1 MPVMNSAPLRLPVAE
16 ALGIAALDGDTGNG
30 IAKAHL
36 PLHAGVH
43 RLRFAGAISGTLRS
57 LGLGERWSG
66 EHSDGYRAYEY
77 TAHSSLPAIAA
88 EYHKLRRLGCSD
100 DLPMGC
106 PHRSNS
112 IWICSKGHAKK
123 ELRQAVSAKRCP
135 SDQSLLRA

>member
-16 ALGIAALDGDTGNG
+16 ALGIAALDGDTGNR

-57 LGLGERWSG
+57 LGLGECWSG

-77 TAHSSLPAIAA
+77 TAHSSLPRYRGRIPQIAPS
-88 EYHKLRRLGCSD
+88 RLF
-100 DLPMGC
+100 
-106 PHRSNS
+106 
-112 IWICSKGHAKK
+112 
-123 ELRQAVSAKRCP
+123 
-135 SDQSLLRA
+135 